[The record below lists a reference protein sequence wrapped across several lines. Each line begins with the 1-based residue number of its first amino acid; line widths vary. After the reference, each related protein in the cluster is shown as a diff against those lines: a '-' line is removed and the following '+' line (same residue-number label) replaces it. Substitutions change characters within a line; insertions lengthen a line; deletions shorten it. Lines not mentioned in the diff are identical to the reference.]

1 MAAVCADAEVAT
13 VAEISGKFDPEDL
26 LAGDFVLIAAA
37 EHFGRF
43 SREHAADDD
52 LYTAALHELHRLVV
66 QLAGRLAGMDLGGLL
81 VARDVG

>member
-1 MAAVCADAEVAT
+1 M
-13 VAEISGKFDPEDL
+13 
-26 LAGDFVLIAAA
+26 LIAAA

>member
-1 MAAVCADAEVAT
+1 MFLAA
-13 VAEISGKFDPEDL
+13 SYKL
-26 LAGDFVLIAAA
+26 S
-37 EHFGRF
+37 RF